1 MALDLEDKTS
11 NNNDLTNNSATEYT
25 ASFPFAASTE
35 AVQVVGATPSN
46 LTAGDHAANSFTN
59 NFTLAT
65 WVRFTTL
72 PTTTISELIWKS
84 SAYTFLFHFSNGLTL
99 DTFPFNRV
107 QVAWSP
113 STDTW
118 YHIAVT
124 FASNQVKFYVNGSQQ
139 GVTQTSANSS
149 TADTA
154 NNLTIGA
161 GSGDEGTWQMDD
173 IRLYNTVITDF
184 SDKSQELVGNEPG
197 LAAYYPFETDI
208 ATTSSSTSTS
218 TSTSSS
224 TSTSTST
231 STSSSTSSSTS
242 TSSTTTSGVPTTS
255 TSTSTSSS
263 TSTSTSTSSTTT
275 GPLMEIPLMRGNIVR
290 DVFGGNLYT
299 RS

>member
-72 PTTTISELIWKS
+72 PTTGISELIWKD
-84 SAYTFLFHFSNGLTL
+84 SAYNFNFHFSLGLRLFTY
-99 DTFPFNRV
+99 PFDSQV
-107 QVAWSP
+107 VAWTP

-124 FASNQVKFYVNGSQQ
+124 FASNQIKFYVNGSQQ
-139 GVTQTSANSS
+139 GATQTSANSS

-154 NNLTIGA
+154 NALTIGA
-161 GSGDEGTWQMDD
+161 AAGDEGT
-173 IRLYNTVITDF
+173 Y
-184 SDKSQELVGNEPG
+184 
-197 LAAYYPFETDI
+197 
-208 ATTSSSTSTS
+208 
-218 TSTSSS
+218 
-224 TSTSTST
+224 
-231 STSSSTSSSTS
+231 
-242 TSSTTTSGVPTTS
+242 
-255 TSTSTSSS
+255 
-263 TSTSTSTSSTTT
+263 
-275 GPLMEIPLMRGNIVR
+275 
-290 DVFGGNLYT
+290 
-299 RS
+299 

>member
-25 ASFPFAASTE
+25 ASFPYVESTE

-59 NFTLAT
+59 NFTLASL
-65 WVRFTTL
+65 VRFTTL

-124 FASNQVKFYVNGSQQ
+124 FASNQVKFYVKGSQQ
-139 GVTQTSANSS
+139 GTTQTSANST

-154 NNLTIGA
+154 NSLTIGA
-161 GSGDEGTWQMDD
+161 NTGDEGTYQIDD
-173 IRLYNTVITDF
+173 VRAYNSVITDF
-184 SDKSQELVGNEPG
+184 ANRSQNLAGDESG
-197 LAAYYPFETDI
+197 LAAYY
-208 ATTSSSTSTS
+208 
-218 TSTSSS
+218 
-224 TSTSTST
+224 
-231 STSSSTSSSTS
+231 
-242 TSSTTTSGVPTTS
+242 
-255 TSTSTSSS
+255 
-263 TSTSTSTSSTTT
+263 
-275 GPLMEIPLMRGNIVR
+275 
-290 DVFGGNLYT
+290 
-299 RS
+299 